1 MLRAAWHQV
10 RGALHRRTAHLPST
24 VRGLLWA
31 TAAGVIFSFLNALMR
46 ALGQQVDPF
55 QSQFLRYFFGLLVL
69 MPLVWHHGLAAYR
82 PKTMSGQLLR
92 GGLHTAGLYLW
103 FVSLPRIP
111 LADTTAIGFTTP
123 LFIMLGAWLFFRESM
138 RWERWLA
145 TALGFVGVMVVVGP
159 KLSLADGFGPG
170 PGLYHLLMLA
180 SAPVFAASFLVTK
193 ALTRYETTGTILVW
207 QALTISA
214 LSLPL
219 ALWVWQPLTALQW
232 CGFALCGLLGSSGH
246 YCLTRS
252 FVAADISA
260 TQSIKFLD
268 LVWAVLLGWALFA
281 EVPTLT
287 TIAGGL
293 LISAATLWVA
303 RRESQTRSSAQQSH
317 QPRDAARDLAA

>member
-1 MLRAAWHQV
+1 LTLSPARSLTGRIASAVRQRTHHQS
-10 RGALHRRTAHLPST
+10 PT
-24 VRGLLWA
+24 VQGLLWT
-31 TAAGVIFSFLNALMR
+31 TAAGVIFSFLNATMR
-46 ALGQQVDPF
+46 MLGQQVDPF
-55 QSQFLRYFFGLLVL
+55 QSQFLRYFFGLMVL
-69 MPLVWHHGLAAYR
+69 LPLVWHQGLVAYK
-82 PKTMSGQLLR
+82 PKAVGGQFIR

-103 FVSLPRIP
+103 FVSLPKIP
-111 LADTTAIGFTTP
+111 LADMTAIGFTTP
-123 LFIMLGAWLFFRESM
+123 LFIMLGAWLFFKEQM

-145 TALGFVGVMVVVGP
+145 TVLGFAGVLIVVGP

-207 QALTISA
+207 QAISISL

-219 ALWVWQPLTALQW
+219 ALWAWQPLSPLQW
-232 CGFALCGLLGSSGH
+232 FGFALCGVLGSSGH

-260 TQSIKFLD
+260 TQSVKFLD

-281 EVPTLT
+281 DIPSFS
-287 TIAGGL
+287 TIAGGM

-303 RRESQTRSSAQQSH
+303 RRESRAGPRST
-317 QPRDAARDLAA
+317 

>member
-1 MLRAAWHQV
+1 VAPARSLTGRIAEAV
-10 RGALHRRTAHLPST
+10 RQRTHHLSPT
-24 VRGLLWA
+24 VQGLLWT
-31 TAAGVIFSFLNALMR
+31 TAAGVIFSFLNASMR

-69 MPLVWHHGLAAYR
+69 LPLVWHHGVAAYR
-82 PKTMSGQLLR
+82 PKTMRGQFIR

-103 FVSLPRIP
+103 FVSLPKIP
-111 LADTTAIGFTTP
+111 LADMTAIGFTTP
-123 LFIMLGAWLFFRESM
+123 LFIMLGAWLFFKEQM

-145 TALGFVGVMVVVGP
+145 TVLGFVGVLIVVGP

-170 PGLYHLLMLA
+170 PGLHHLLMLA

-207 QALTISA
+207 QALTISL

-219 ALWVWQPLTALQW
+219 ALWVWQPLTPWPWL
-232 CGFALCGLLGSSGH
+232 GFLGCGLLGSSGH

-281 EVPTLT
+281 DVPTVS

-293 LISAATLWVA
+293 LISAATVWVA
-303 RRESQTRSSAQQSH
+303 HRESRARPRS
-317 QPRDAARDLAA
+317 P

>member
-1 MLRAAWHQV
+1 MAPARSLTGRIAEAV
-10 RGALHRRTAHLPST
+10 RQRTHHLSPT
-24 VRGLLWA
+24 VQGLLWT

-69 MPLVWHHGLAAYR
+69 LPLVWHHGVAAYR
-82 PKTMSGQLLR
+82 PQTMRGQFLR

-103 FVSLPRIP
+103 FVSLPKIP
-111 LADTTAIGFTTP
+111 LADMTAIGFTTP
-123 LFIMLGAWLFFRESM
+123 LFIMLGAWLFFKEQM

-145 TALGFVGVMVVVGP
+145 TVLGFVGVLIVVGP

-170 PGLYHLLMLA
+170 PGLHHLLMLA

-207 QALTISA
+207 QAISISL

-219 ALWVWQPLTALQW
+219 ALWAWQPLSPLQW
-232 CGFALCGLLGSSGH
+232 FGFALCGVLGSSGH

-260 TQSIKFLD
+260 TQSVKFLD

-281 EVPTLT
+281 DIPSFS
-287 TIAGGL
+287 TIAGGM

-303 RRESQTRSSAQQSH
+303 RRESRAGPRST
-317 QPRDAARDLAA
+317 

>member
-1 MLRAAWHQV
+1 MIQ
-10 RGALHRRTAHLPST
+10 RGWRRLHDGVHRRTAHLSPT
-24 VRGLLWA
+24 VQGLIWA
-31 TAAGVIFSFLNALMR
+31 VAAGVIFSFLNALMR

-55 QSQFLRYFFGLLVL
+55 QSQFLRYFFGLIVL
-69 MPLVWHHGLAAYR
+69 LPLVWHHGASAYK
-82 PKTMSGQLLR
+82 PKTMRGQFLR

-103 FVSLPRIP
+103 FVSLPKIP
-111 LADTTAIGFTTP
+111 LADMTAIGFTTP
-123 LFIMLGAWLFFRESM
+123 LFIMLGAWLFFKEAM

-145 TALGFVGVMVVVGP
+145 TVLGFVGVMVVVGP
-159 KLSLADGFGPG
+159 KLSPADGFGPA

-180 SAPVFAASFLVTK
+180 SAPMFAASFLVTK

-207 QALTISA
+207 QALTISL

-219 ALWVWQPLTALQW
+219 ALWVWQPLTPWQW
-232 CGFALCGLLGSSGH
+232 LGFLVCGVLGSSGH

-281 EVPTLT
+281 DVPTFS

-293 LISAATLWVA
+293 LISAATVWVA
-303 RRESQTRSSAQQSH
+303 HRESRTGPKS
-317 QPRDAARDLAA
+317 P

>member
-82 PKTMSGQLLR
+82 PKTMSGQFLR

-123 LFIMLGAWLFFRESM
+123 LFIMLGAWLFFKEQM

-145 TALGFVGVMVVVGP
+145 TVLGFVGVLIVVGP

-170 PGLYHLLMLA
+170 PGLHHLLMLA

-207 QALTISA
+207 QAISISL

-219 ALWVWQPLTALQW
+219 ALWAWQPLSPLQW
-232 CGFALCGLLGSSGH
+232 FGFALCGVLGSSGH

-260 TQSIKFLD
+260 TQSVKFLD

-281 EVPTLT
+281 DIPSFS
-287 TIAGGL
+287 TIAGGM

-303 RRESQTRSSAQQSH
+303 RRESRAGPRST
-317 QPRDAARDLAA
+317 

>member
-1 MLRAAWHQV
+1 LSLQAAWV
-10 RGALHRRTAHLPST
+10 RVHGAMHRRTAHLPST
-24 VRGLLWA
+24 VQGLMWA
-31 TAAGVIFSFLNALMR
+31 TAAGVIFSFMNALMR

-55 QSQFLRYFFGLLVL
+55 QSQFLRYFFGLVVL
-69 MPLVWHHGLAAYR
+69 LPLVWHHGAEAYR
-82 PKTMSGQLLR
+82 PRAMGGQFIR
-92 GGLHTAGLYLW
+92 GALHTAGLYLW
-103 FVSLPRIP
+103 FMSLPRIP
-111 LADTTAIGFTTP
+111 LADMTAIGFTTP
-123 LFIMLGAWLFFRESM
+123 LFIMLGAWLFFKETM

-159 KLSLADGFGPG
+159 KLSIANGLGAG

-207 QALTISA
+207 QALTISL

-219 ALWVWQPLTALQW
+219 ALWVWQPLTPWQW
-232 CGFALCGLLGSSGH
+232 LGFLACGLLGSSGH

-252 FVAADISA
+252 FVAAEISA

-281 EVPTLT
+281 DVPTFS

-293 LISAATLWVA
+293 LISAATVWVA
-303 RRESQTRSSAQQSH
+303 RRESRI
-317 QPRDAARDLAA
+317 RVNN

>member
-1 MLRAAWHQV
+1 VAPARSLTGRIAAAIRQHTHELSPIV
-10 RGALHRRTAHLPST
+10 K
-24 VRGLLWA
+24 GLLWT
-31 TAAGVIFSFLNALMR
+31 TASGVIFSFLNALMR

-55 QSQFLRYFFGLLVL
+55 QSQFLRYVFGLLVL
-69 MPLVWHHGLAAYR
+69 LPLVWHHGVAAYR
-82 PKTMSGQLLR
+82 PKTMRGQFIR

-103 FVSLPRIP
+103 FVSLPKIP
-111 LADTTAIGFTTP
+111 LADMTAIGFTTP
-123 LFIMLGAWLFFRESM
+123 LFIMLGAWLFFKEHM

-145 TALGFVGVMVVVGP
+145 TVLGFAGVLIVVGP

-207 QALTISA
+207 QAITISL

-219 ALWVWQPLTALQW
+219 ALWAWQPLSPLQW
-232 CGFALCGLLGSSGH
+232 FGFALCGVLGSSGH

-260 TQSIKFLD
+260 TQSVKFLD

-281 EVPTLT
+281 DIPSFS

-293 LISAATLWVA
+293 LISAATVWVA
-303 RRESQTRSSAQQSH
+303 RRESLLRRH
-317 QPRDAARDLAA
+317 

>member
-1 MLRAAWHQV
+1 LSPARSLTGRIAAAV
-10 RGALHRRTAHLPST
+10 RQRTHHLSPT
-24 VRGLLWA
+24 LQGLLWT
-31 TAAGVIFSFLNALMR
+31 TAAGGIFSFLNATMR
-46 ALGQQVDPF
+46 MLGQQVDPF
-55 QSQFLRYFFGLLVL
+55 QSQFLRYFFGLMVL
-69 MPLVWHHGLAAYR
+69 LPLVWHQGLVAYK
-82 PKTMSGQLLR
+82 PKAVGGQFIR

-103 FVSLPRIP
+103 FVSLPKIP
-111 LADTTAIGFTTP
+111 LADMTAIGFTTP
-123 LFIMLGAWLFFRESM
+123 LFIMLGAWLFFKEQM

-145 TALGFVGVMVVVGP
+145 TALGFVGVLIVVGP
-159 KLSLADGFGPG
+159 KLSLADGLGPG

-207 QALTISA
+207 QALTISL

-219 ALWVWQPLTALQW
+219 ALAVWQPLSLLQW

-260 TQSIKFLD
+260 TQSVKFLD
-268 LVWAVLLGWALFA
+268 LVWAMLLGWALFA
-281 EVPTLT
+281 DIPSFS
-287 TIAGGL
+287 TIAGGM

-303 RRESQTRSSAQQSH
+303 RRESRAGPRST
-317 QPRDAARDLAA
+317 

>member
-1 MLRAAWHQV
+1 MIQGGWR
-10 RGALHRRTAHLPST
+10 RLHDGVQRRTAHLSPT
-24 VRGLLWA
+24 VQGLLWA
-31 TAAGVIFSFLNALMR
+31 VAAGVIFSFLNALMR
-46 ALGQQVDPF
+46 ALGQQVNPL
-55 QSQFLRYFFGLLVL
+55 QSQFLRYFFGLIVL
-69 MPLVWHHGLAAYR
+69 LPLVWHHGAAAYK
-82 PKTMSGQLLR
+82 PKTMRGQFLR

-103 FVSLPRIP
+103 FVSLPKIP
-111 LADTTAIGFTTP
+111 LADMTAIGFTTP
-123 LFIMLGAWLFFRESM
+123 LFIMLGAWLFFKEAM

-159 KLSLADGFGPG
+159 KLSLAGGFGPG

-180 SAPVFAASFLVTK
+180 SAPMFAASFLVTK

-207 QALTISA
+207 QALTISL

-219 ALWVWQPLTALQW
+219 ALWAWQPLTPWQW
-232 CGFALCGLLGSSGH
+232 LGFLVCGLLGSSGH

-268 LVWAVLLGWALFA
+268 LVWAVLLGWALFTDI
-281 EVPTLT
+281 PTFS

-293 LISAATLWVA
+293 LISAATVWVA
-303 RRESQTRSSAQQSH
+303 RRESRI
-317 QPRDAARDLAA
+317 RVND

>member
-1 MLRAAWHQV
+1 MAPARSLTGRIAAAV
-10 RGALHRRTAHLPST
+10 RQRTHHLSPT
-24 VRGLLWA
+24 VQGLLWT

-55 QSQFLRYFFGLLVL
+55 QSQFLRYLFGLLVL
-69 MPLVWHHGLAAYR
+69 LPLVWHHGVAAYR
-82 PKTMSGQLLR
+82 PQTMRGQFLR

-103 FVSLPRIP
+103 FVSLPKIP
-111 LADTTAIGFTTP
+111 LADMTAIGFTTP
-123 LFIMLGAWLFFRESM
+123 LFIMLGAWLFFKEQM

-145 TALGFVGVMVVVGP
+145 TVLGFAGVLIVVGP
-159 KLSLADGFGPG
+159 KISLVDGFGPG

-207 QALTISA
+207 QAISISL

-219 ALWVWQPLTALQW
+219 ALWAWQPLSPLQW
-232 CGFALCGLLGSSGH
+232 FGFALCGVLGSSGH

-260 TQSIKFLD
+260 TQSVKFLD

-281 EVPTLT
+281 DIPSFS
-287 TIAGGL
+287 TIAGGM

-303 RRESQTRSSAQQSH
+303 RRESRAGPRST
-317 QPRDAARDLAA
+317 

>member
-1 MLRAAWHQV
+1 MGPARSLTGRIAAAV
-10 RGALHRRTAHLPST
+10 RERTQHLSPT
-24 VRGLLWA
+24 VQGLLWT
-31 TAAGVIFSFLNALMR
+31 TASGVIFSFLNALMR

-69 MPLVWHHGLAAYR
+69 LPLVWHHGVAAYR
-82 PKTMSGQLLR
+82 PKTMRGQFIR

-103 FVSLPRIP
+103 FVSLPKIP
-111 LADTTAIGFTTP
+111 LADMTAIGFTTP
-123 LFIMLGAWLFFRESM
+123 LFIMLGAWLFFKEHM

-145 TALGFVGVMVVVGP
+145 TVLGFAGVLIVVGP

-170 PGLYHLLMLA
+170 PGLYHVLMLA

-207 QALTISA
+207 QAVTISL

-219 ALWVWQPLTALQW
+219 ALWVWQPLSPLQW
-232 CGFALCGLLGSSGH
+232 LGFALCGVLGSSGH

-260 TQSIKFLD
+260 TQSVKFLD

-281 EVPTLT
+281 DIPSFS
-287 TIAGGL
+287 TIAGGM

-303 RRESQTRSSAQQSH
+303 RRESRAG
-317 QPRDAARDLAA
+317 PKAP

>member
-1 MLRAAWHQV
+1 LSLQAAWRRVH
-10 RGALHRRTAHLPST
+10 GAVHRRTAHLPAT
-24 VRGLLWA
+24 VQGLLWA
-31 TAAGVIFSFLNALMR
+31 MSAGVVFSFLNALMR

-55 QSQFLRYFFGLLVL
+55 QSQFLRYFFGLVVL
-69 MPLVWHHGLAAYR
+69 LPLVSYHGAAAYR
-82 PKTMSGQLLR
+82 PRAMGGQFIR
-92 GGLHTAGLYLW
+92 GALHTAGLYLW
-103 FVSLPRIP
+103 FMSLPRIP
-111 LADTTAIGFTTP
+111 LADMTAIGFTTP
-123 LFIMLGAWLFFRESM
+123 LFIMLGAWLFFKEAM

-145 TALGFVGVMVVVGP
+145 TALAFVGVMVVVGP
-159 KLSLADGFGPG
+159 KLSIDNGLGAG

-207 QALTISA
+207 QALTISL

-219 ALWVWQPLTALQW
+219 ALWVWQPLTPWQW
-232 CGFALCGLLGSSGH
+232 LGFLACGLLGSSGH

-281 EVPTLT
+281 DVPTFS

-293 LISAATLWVA
+293 LISAATVWVA
-303 RRESQTRSSAQQSH
+303 RRESR
-317 QPRDAARDLAA
+317 ARRA

>member
-1 MLRAAWHQV
+1 VAPARSLTGRIAAAMQ
-10 RGALHRRTAHLPST
+10 RRTAHLSPT
-24 VRGLLWA
+24 AQGLLWT

-69 MPLVWHHGLAAYR
+69 LPLVWHHGVAAYR
-82 PKTMSGQLLR
+82 PKTMRGQFIR

-103 FVSLPRIP
+103 FVSLPKIP
-111 LADTTAIGFTTP
+111 LADMTAIGFTTP
-123 LFIMLGAWLFFRESM
+123 LFIMLGAWLVFKEQM

-145 TALGFVGVMVVVGP
+145 TVLGFAGVLIVVGP

-207 QALTISA
+207 QAISISL

-219 ALWVWQPLTALQW
+219 ALWAWQPLSPLQW
-232 CGFALCGLLGSSGH
+232 FGFALCGVLGSSGH

-260 TQSIKFLD
+260 TQSVKFLD

-281 EVPTLT
+281 DIPSFS
-287 TIAGGL
+287 TIAGGM

-303 RRESQTRSSAQQSH
+303 RRESLLRRH
-317 QPRDAARDLAA
+317 

>member
-1 MLRAAWHQV
+1 
-10 RGALHRRTAHLPST
+10 
-24 VRGLLWA
+24 
-31 TAAGVIFSFLNALMR
+31 
-46 ALGQQVDPF
+46 
-55 QSQFLRYFFGLLVL
+55 
-69 MPLVWHHGLAAYR
+69 
-82 PKTMSGQLLR
+82 
-92 GGLHTAGLYLW
+92 
-103 FVSLPRIP
+103 
-111 LADTTAIGFTTP
+111 
-123 LFIMLGAWLFFRESM
+123 MLGAWLFFKEAM

-180 SAPVFAASFLVTK
+180 SAPLFAASFLVTK

-207 QALTISA
+207 QALTISL

-219 ALWVWQPLTALQW
+219 ALWVWQPLTPWQW
-232 CGFALCGLLGSSGH
+232 LGFLGCGLLGSSGH

-281 EVPTLT
+281 DVPTVS

-293 LISAATLWVA
+293 LISAATVWVA
-303 RRESQTRSSAQQSH
+303 HRESRARPRS
-317 QPRDAARDLAA
+317 P

>member
-1 MLRAAWHQV
+1 MAPARSLTGRIAEAV
-10 RGALHRRTAHLPST
+10 RQRTHHLSPT
-24 VRGLLWA
+24 VQGLLWT

-69 MPLVWHHGLAAYR
+69 LPLVWHHGVAAYR
-82 PKTMSGQLLR
+82 PKTMRGQFIR

-103 FVSLPRIP
+103 FVSLPKIP
-111 LADTTAIGFTTP
+111 LADMTAIGFTTP
-123 LFIMLGAWLFFRESM
+123 LFIMLGAWLFFKEQM

-145 TALGFVGVMVVVGP
+145 TVLGFVGVLIVVGP

-170 PGLYHLLMLA
+170 PGLHHLLMLA

-207 QALTISA
+207 QAISISL

-219 ALWVWQPLTALQW
+219 ALWAWQPLSPLQW
-232 CGFALCGLLGSSGH
+232 FGFALCGVLGSSGH

-260 TQSIKFLD
+260 TQSVKFLD

-281 EVPTLT
+281 DIPSFS
-287 TIAGGL
+287 TIAGGM

-303 RRESQTRSSAQQSH
+303 RRESRAGPRST
-317 QPRDAARDLAA
+317 

>member
-1 MLRAAWHQV
+1 MIQ
-10 RGALHRRTAHLPST
+10 RGWRRLHDGVHRRTAHLSPT
-24 VRGLLWA
+24 VQGLIWA
-31 TAAGVIFSFLNALMR
+31 VAAGVIFSFLNALMR

-55 QSQFLRYFFGLLVL
+55 QSQFLRYFFGLIVL
-69 MPLVWHHGLAAYR
+69 LPLVWHHGATAYK
-82 PKTMSGQLLR
+82 PKTMRGQFLR

-103 FVSLPRIP
+103 FVSLPKIP
-111 LADTTAIGFTTP
+111 LADMTAIGFTTP
-123 LFIMLGAWLFFRESM
+123 LFIMLGAWLFFKEAM

-180 SAPVFAASFLVTK
+180 SAPMFAASFLVTK

-207 QALTISA
+207 QALTISL

-219 ALWVWQPLTALQW
+219 ALWVWQPLTPWQW
-232 CGFALCGLLGSSGH
+232 LGFLGCGLLGSSGH

-281 EVPTLT
+281 DVPTVS

-293 LISAATLWVA
+293 LISAATVWVA
-303 RRESQTRSSAQQSH
+303 HRESRARPRS
-317 QPRDAARDLAA
+317 P

>member
-1 MLRAAWHQV
+1 MAPARSLTGRIAEAV
-10 RGALHRRTAHLPST
+10 RQRTHHLSPT
-24 VRGLLWA
+24 VQGLLWT
-31 TAAGVIFSFLNALMR
+31 TAAGVIFSFLNASMR

-69 MPLVWHHGLAAYR
+69 LPLVWHHGVAAYR
-82 PKTMSGQLLR
+82 PKTMRGQFIR

-103 FVSLPRIP
+103 FVSLPKIP
-111 LADTTAIGFTTP
+111 LADMTAIGFTTP
-123 LFIMLGAWLFFRESM
+123 LFIMLGAWLFFKEQM

-145 TALGFVGVMVVVGP
+145 TVLGFVGVLIVVGP

-170 PGLYHLLMLA
+170 PGLHHLLMLA

-207 QALTISA
+207 QAISISL

-219 ALWVWQPLTALQW
+219 ALWAWQPLSPLQW
-232 CGFALCGLLGSSGH
+232 FGFALCGVLGSSGH

-260 TQSIKFLD
+260 TQSVKFLD

-281 EVPTLT
+281 DIPSFS

-303 RRESQTRSSAQQSH
+303 RRESRAG
-317 QPRDAARDLAA
+317 PKAP

>member
-1 MLRAAWHQV
+1 
-10 RGALHRRTAHLPST
+10 
-24 VRGLLWA
+24 
-31 TAAGVIFSFLNALMR
+31 MR

-69 MPLVWHHGLAAYR
+69 LPLVWHHGVAAYR
-82 PKTMSGQLLR
+82 PKTMRGQFIR

-103 FVSLPRIP
+103 FVSLPKIP
-111 LADTTAIGFTTP
+111 LADMTAIGFTTP
-123 LFIMLGAWLFFRESM
+123 LFIMLGAWLFFKEQM

-145 TALGFVGVMVVVGP
+145 TVLGFVGVLIVVGP

-170 PGLYHLLMLA
+170 PGLHHLLMLA

-207 QALTISA
+207 QAISISL

-219 ALWVWQPLTALQW
+219 ALWAWQPLSPLQW
-232 CGFALCGLLGSSGH
+232 FGFALCGVLGSSGH

-260 TQSIKFLD
+260 TQSVKFLD

-281 EVPTLT
+281 DIPSFS
-287 TIAGGL
+287 TIAGGM

-303 RRESQTRSSAQQSH
+303 RRESRAGPRST
-317 QPRDAARDLAA
+317 